1 MTLKL
6 PDTGAEVLADGRRM
20 VPSAARNAE
29 PILQAL
35 QGLGLRGRL
44 LEIASGSGLHA
55 AHMAG
60 PLGLLWQ
67 PTEVEPAN
75 FASITAWSAT
85 TDAAIQPP
93 IHLDATEAG
102 WAARLGA
109 WDAVL
114 LVNLL
119 HLIPEPAAATLLAEL
134 GTALAPGGTACLYG
148 PFLRDGLAT
157 SPGDAAFDASLRAQ
171 DAAIGYKDLAWVTG
185 QLGKAGLSCDV
196 LPMPANN
203 LLLVVRHSSAPE
215 RL

>member
-20 VPSAARNAE
+20 VPSAARNAG
-29 PILQAL
+29 PILEAL
-35 QGLGLRGRL
+35 QGLGLKGRL

-55 AHMAG
+55 AQMAG
-60 PLGLLWQ
+60 PLGLIWQ
-67 PTEVEPAN
+67 PTDVEPAN
-75 FASITAWSAT
+75 FASITAWAGTSA
-85 TDAAIQPP
+85 AAIQQP
-93 IHLDATEAG
+93 IRLDATEAG
-102 WAARLGA
+102 WAARLGV
-109 WDAVL
+109 WDAIL

-119 HLIPEPAAATLLAEL
+119 HLISTPAAAALLAEL
-134 GTALAPGGTACLYG
+134 GAALGPGGTACLYG
-148 PFLRDGLAT
+148 PFLRDGQAT

-203 LLLVVRHSSAPE
+203 LLLVVRHSPAPE